1 MIDMLALHRQLVPY
15 FRSFSFLYILMQ
27 YTGTVNDLRRSIYQ
41 YIADTTI
48 FLLQDQSWR
57 MPVQATTAT
66 LGVHCY
72 KPSVL
77 QATLF
82 MISIAKHDV
91 GSADRGFKQV
101 Q

>member
-48 FLLQDQSWR
+48 FLLQDQS
-57 MPVQATTAT
+57 
-66 LGVHCY
+66 
-72 KPSVL
+72 
-77 QATLF
+77 
-82 MISIAKHDV
+82 
-91 GSADRGFKQV
+91 
-101 Q
+101 